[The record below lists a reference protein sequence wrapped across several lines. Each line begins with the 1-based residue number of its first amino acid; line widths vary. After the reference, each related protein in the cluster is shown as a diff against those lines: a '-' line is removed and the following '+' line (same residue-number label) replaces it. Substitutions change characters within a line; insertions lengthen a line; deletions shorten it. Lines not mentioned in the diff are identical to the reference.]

1 MVIDT
6 EAFLWL
12 CGIVGGFY
20 TLYRAV
26 KEVSKDIK
34 TPLKDANEKIND
46 HEKRLKKLE
55 YSNGDLWEELKDQKA
70 MMVLILEIVS
80 ALARDD
86 KEAIADTSAK
96 IDNFLRNN
104 I

>member
-6 EAFLWL
+6 EAFLWFV
-12 CGIVGGFY
+12 GIIGGCWTVY
-20 TLYRAV
+20 KAV

-34 TPLKDANEKIND
+34 SPLKDTNDRIND

-55 YSNGDLWEELKDQKA
+55 HSTGDLWEELKDQKA